1 MISYSVAQRTHE
13 FGIRMALGAE
23 RSSILRVVLA
33 DGLRLSLMGIAIGL
47 ATALGLTG
55 LIESQ
60 LYGVI
65 PTDPG
70 TFTAVAAV
78 LLAVALIASYLPAR
92 RATNV
97 DPMQAL
103 RHE

>member
-1 MISYSVAQRTHE
+1 
-13 FGIRMALGAE
+13 MALGAE

-60 LYGVI
+60 LYGVT
-65 PTDPG
+65 PTDPT
-70 TFTAVAAV
+70 TFIAVAAV
-78 LLAVALIASYLPAR
+78 LLAVALIASYLTAR
-92 RATNV
+92 RTTNV